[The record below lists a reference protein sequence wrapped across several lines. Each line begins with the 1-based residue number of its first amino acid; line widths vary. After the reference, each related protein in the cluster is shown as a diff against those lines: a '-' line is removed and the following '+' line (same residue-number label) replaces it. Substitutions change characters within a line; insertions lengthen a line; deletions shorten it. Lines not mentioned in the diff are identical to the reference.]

1 MATIEVMSGGSFV
14 SGEPS
19 LKRYAASLR
28 GMWFYAARY
37 AMQLRGY
44 DRGIEDA
51 SLRRYELYGAAAGDG
66 ATEWYDALGNLDPAT
81 AAATGTSLPLVYDPG
96 GAGAYEV
103 LLVRRN
109 GHGVDSGNRT
119 VVPVVVNGS
128 GNEGFDP
135 VGPVTGLRAV
145 ASGMRVRVWAEY
157 LEGTE
162 EAPTRFSGVV
172 ELPGASDVEFEV
184 AMDVGVDGV
193 GKLDV
198 TLDVV
203 GDPGTATIR
212 VWAERVEAD
221 TTVTEG
227 AESMVNLALPGAGL
241 SVVRGMM
248 VEDATGVA
256 F

>member
-1 MATIEVMSGGSFV
+1 M
-14 SGEPS
+14 
-19 LKRYAASLR
+19 
-28 GMWFYAARY
+28 
-37 AMQLRGY
+37 
-44 DRGIEDA
+44 
-51 SLRRYELYGAAAGDG
+51 
-66 ATEWYDALGNLDPAT
+66 
-81 AAATGTSLPLVYDPG
+81 
-96 GAGAYEV
+96 
-103 LLVRRN
+103 
-109 GHGVDSGNRT
+109 
-119 VVPVVVNGS
+119 
-128 GNEGFDP
+128 
-135 VGPVTGLRAV
+135 
-145 ASGMRVRVWAEY
+145 RVWAEY

-248 VEDATGVA
+248 VEDAKGVA

>member
-1 MATIEVMSGGSFV
+1 MAGLTMPGLVA
-14 SGEPS
+14 GE
-19 LKRYAASLR
+19 
-28 GMWFYAARY
+28 
-37 AMQLRGY
+37 
-44 DRGIEDA
+44 
-51 SLRRYELYGAAAGDG
+51 AAGMTRSVVEVRRVIGRRSGMMRWGIWIRRRRRPRGRRCRWCTIRGSD
-66 ATEWYDALGNLDPAT
+66 
-81 AAATGTSLPLVYDPG
+81 
-96 GAGAYEV
+96 AYEV

-119 VVPVVVNGS
+119 VVPVIVNGS

-145 ASGMRVRVWAEY
+145 ASGMRVRVCAEY

-162 EAPTRFSGVV
+162 EPPTRFSGVV
-172 ELPGASDVEFEV
+172 ELPAAADTEFEV
-184 AMDVGVDGV
+184 AMDVGVDGI

-203 GDPGTATIR
+203 GDPGTATIT
-212 VWAERVEAD
+212 VWAERVEMDA
-221 TTVTEG
+221 TVTEG
-227 AESMVNLALPGAGL
+227 AESVVNLALPGAGL
-241 SVVRGMM
+241 AVVRGMM